1 MSLAPFYSNP
11 RARFYDENVNP
22 LAGGRIS
29 FFYPSTTTLK
39 EVYTDS
45 TGQTPATNPHI
56 LNANGQ
62 VRDGGVWLGEGNY
75 KVVLEKSDGAG
86 GFIEQWTMDD
96 IPSGVLGSEF
106 LSQLF
111 VDTIENL
118 RTIIDGAGGIVY
130 VKGYYAIGDGGGGF
144 FYWDENSNDDD
155 DGGSVISPTGIPSQG
170 RWIRIFG
177 DDISVWQFGAM
188 GTAPDF
194 VDSQLV
200 KATLFAESD
209 KRKKVV
215 IPSDTY
221 SIQTNFSLS
230 GSIHIEIQEGANF
243 VGGGDLTLEPSSL
256 NIIGQKPLVDS
267 STDITI
273 NPNEAIDCYADWWG
287 DAFVNKSE
295 GRYPAKLKFNGLY
308 VLNATA
314 PATHGFWLIE
324 DDAEITINNTANQTT
339 IKGYIADKD
348 QNDVFNGFYNLLTIT
363 DQSEFSVNHF
373 TDSLNS
379 VSSYQDL
386 LDLVTNT
393 RSRSAILNFGGRRS
407 YVNVPS
413 FARPNSDYFIQTK
426 VLGGSLL
433 QFNQNCWIGTIINE
447 PRDRIFA
454 EIFTA
459 YPIIDNS
466 EVYAQW
472 YGAGRESSNN
482 NYNALV
488 RANGQLGGGNVIPV
502 NGDGQTFTFNTL
514 FMFETLNKRE
524 VFNFKNMNF
533 LVSLTSSGNAGVI
546 EVGFLNDVIL
556 EDVNVLVSDITN
568 NDTARFIIGKSGQE
582 IIVAKCIGCTF
593 NSTFNGSFH
602 IGNNTYDRCSFN
614 SFTSVFV
621 GDGIYTNCEFSSSN
635 STNPITILHQKDPNF
650 NFPFIMKNSVVSGQF
665 QVSETQSG
673 LFLSDNK
680 FIANDQIL
688 IQFQGSNYKDVRIQN
703 NSFTNIGSNFATS
716 SMTAGVGSSIS
727 YINCYVSSNS
737 FVQCAEKTTEITL
750 FENIN
755 DTYDADT
762 YELGFLT
769 DNVIFPYRY
778 DILSSNALP
787 LSASGSINRNNG
799 FGSDTSRYV
808 YSMATA
814 GSLQFRKIYTGANPI
829 GQGGGAY
836 ASATIKF
843 NDSTTG
849 VS

>member
-96 IPSGVLGSEF
+96 IPSGVLGAEF

-144 FYWDENSNDDD
+144 FYWDEDSSADD
-155 DGGSVISPTGIPSQG
+155 DGGAVISPTGDPSQG

-200 KATLFAESD
+200 RATFFAEND

-221 SIQTNFSLS
+221 NIQTTFPLG
-230 GSIHIEIQEGANF
+230 GSIHIEVQEGATF
-243 VGGGDLTLEPSSL
+243 IGGGDVTLDPSSL
-256 NIIGQKPLVDS
+256 NIIGQKPLVDA

-308 VLNATA
+308 NVNATA
-314 PATHGFWLIE
+314 PSTHGFWLIE
-324 DDAEITINNTANQTT
+324 DDTEITINNTATQTT
-339 IKGYIADKD
+339 IKGYIADKN
-348 QNDVFNGFYNLLTIT
+348 QNDVFGGSYNLLRIT
-363 DQSEFSVNHF
+363 EQNEFSVNHF
-373 TDSLNS
+373 TDSLIS
-379 VSSYQDL
+379 VSSYQNL
-386 LDLVTNT
+386 LDLVTDT
-393 RSRSAILNFGGRRS
+393 RSRSAILNFGGQKN
-407 YVNVPS
+407 YVSVPS
-413 FARPNSDYFIQTK
+413 FARPSSDYFIQSR
-426 VLGGSLL
+426 VLGGSLI

-472 YGAGRESSNN
+472 YGAGRDASNN

-488 RANGQLGGGNVIPV
+488 RANGQLGGGNIIPV
-502 NGDGQTFTFNTL
+502 NGDGETFNFNTL
-514 FMFETLNKRE
+514 FMFETANKRE
-524 VFNFKNMNF
+524 AFNFKNMKF
-533 LVSLTSSGNAGVI
+533 SISLTSSGTGTI
-546 EVGFLNDVIL
+546 LVGFLNDVIL
-556 EDVNVLVSDITN
+556 EDFDVSVSDISG
-568 NDTARFIIGKSGQE
+568 NDFARFIIGNQGQE
-582 IIVAKCIGCTF
+582 IIVAKCTNCNF

-602 IGNNTYDRCSFN
+602 YGNNTYDKCSFRASN
-614 SFTSVFV
+614 QVFI
-621 GDGIYTNCEFSSSN
+621 GDGVYTNCEFSSNVTS
-635 STNPITILHQKDPNF
+635 NPISVNHVKDPNF
-650 NFPFIMKNSVVSGQF
+650 NFPFVMNSSIVSGQF
-665 QVSETQSG
+665 WVTETQSG
-673 LFLSDNK
+673 FFLSDNK
-680 FIANDQIL
+680 FIANDQTM
-688 IQFQGSNYKDVRIQN
+688 IQFFGDEYKDVRIQN
-703 NSFTNIGSNFATS
+703 NSFTNTGSNLTIP
-716 SMTAGVGSSIS
+716 SMSAGVGSGNS

-737 FVQCAEKTTEITL
+737 FVQCAEKTTQISL
-750 FENIN
+750 FENID

-762 YELGFLT
+762 YLLGFLT
-769 DNVIFPYRY
+769 DNVIFAYRH
-778 DILSSNALP
+778 DIFSNTALP
-787 LSASGSINRNNG
+787 LSASGSINRNTG
-799 FGSDTSRYV
+799 FGTNTSRYA

-814 GSLQFRKIYTGANPI
+814 GSLEFRKIYTGANPI